1 MDISSYGDTWKVW
14 RALKSIALTLLV
26 ALQTSRIH
34 PKLTHTKDEV
44 ILNLKMR
51 KLLLQLLTA
60 QITKCPDHY
69 ILLDKLNYKDDMSS
83 DK

>member
-1 MDISSYGDTWKVW
+1 ME
-14 RALKSIALTLLV
+14 TLGKFGEHSRRLRSPC
-26 ALQTSRIH
+26 ALQTSRVR
-34 PKLTHTKDEV
+34 PKLTHTKDEA

-60 QITKCPDHY
+60 QITKCPDHF
-69 ILLDKLNYKDDMSS
+69 ILLPKLDYKDDISS